1 MFCEGLADTA
11 EFDRTHI
18 AMHVQTVSILSR
30 ISRRPRAA
38 TRQHDRFVVL
48 TSLRDRTA
56 TASALRIQ
64 LQTASN
70 VNVSNVNVSV
80 QTIRFL
86 NLYFRVFEFLQVKS
100 DARTLREALA
110 FLIQFNGSKHE
121 VMIAANVGTWER
133 PCVCFVGAGLEAG
146 LAGLKDME
154 ETQQTK
160 QKKHAGPVEARI
172 NNDRTPL
179 CKTPE
184 WGR

>member
-1 MFCEGLADTA
+1 MFREGLADTA

-121 VMIAANVGTWER
+121 VMIAASVGTWER
-133 PCVCFVGAGLEAG
+133 PWVCFVSAGLEAG
-146 LAGLKDME
+146 LAGLQGHRRN
-154 ETQQTK
+154 TANK
-160 QKKHAGPVEARI
+160 QHAGTAEARI
-172 NNDRTPL
+172 NNDRASL

-184 WGR
+184 LDR